1 MKISKYLMV
10 AAASVMLFSC
20 AKDDNN
26 GPKFDGPVALSIK
39 IATPELNSKTS
50 VDPTTATTITYTQ
63 VKVKLN
69 ADQGGTSGMEDA
81 DADGW
86 LTLQASQVAESG
98 DGYTFWNVEN
108 PQSVEVSING
118 GKASYTD
125 LTDFTNVAATNV
137 PVYGKSSDFTFVGT
151 ATNNGTQYD
160 EYEITVD
167 AKIPVARLE
176 LSGIR
181 HKAHEEGKDCRYSA
195 LTLDKITIMDAVAAG
210 SYNEET
216 NVFDGTAATTKD
228 LEESVEALE
237 TIGNNFLATDAVF
250 PVTGKCYAFNMFS
263 GKPKVRFEGIC
274 STKDGALTDAPRYAF
289 VAKFVN
295 TANSEE
301 ITSFLPGN
309 IYRMTSIEIPDD
321 AYTSDPEGNT
331 LVAVT
336 VFVTVQPWTVVN
348 TTVEF

>member
-86 LTLQASQVAESG
+86 LTLQASQVVESG

-151 ATNNGTQYD
+151 ATNNETQYD
-160 EYEITVD
+160 EYEVTVN

-176 LSGIR
+176 LSGIQ
-181 HKAHEEGKDCRYSA
+181 HKAHADGEDCKYSA
-195 LTLDKITIMDAVAAG
+195 LTLEGITIMDAVQAG
-210 SYNEET
+210 VYNEET
-216 NVFDGTAATTKD
+216 NVFDGTAASTDD

-237 TIGNNFLATDAVF
+237 TIGNNFLADGAVF
-250 PVTGKCYAFNMFS
+250 PVSGKCYAFNMFS
-263 GKPKVRFEGIC
+263 GMPKIRFEGTC
-274 STKDGALTDAPRYAF
+274 TTADGALTDADRYAF
-289 VAKFVN
+289 ITKFVN
-295 TANSEE
+295 TTTQEE
-301 ITSFLPGN
+301 ITTFLPGN

-336 VFVTVQPWTVVN
+336 VFVTVQPWTIVN

>member
-1 MKISKYLMV
+1 MKISKYFMV
-10 AAASVMLFSC
+10 AAASIMMFGC
-20 AKDDNN
+20 AKEDNN

-39 IATPELNSKTS
+39 IAAPELNSKAA
-50 VDPTTATTITYTQ
+50 VDPTAVTMITYEK

-69 ADQGGTSGMEDA
+69 AA
-81 DADGW
+81 
-86 LTLQASQVAESG
+86 SG
-98 DGYTFWNVEN
+98 DNVNTWVELDAEQVDPSGEGYTFWNVDTPE
-108 PQSVEVSING
+108 SVEVSING
-118 GKASYTD
+118 GAESYEG
-125 LTDFTNVAATNV
+125 LTNFEGKAATEV
-137 PVYGKSSDFTFVGT
+137 PVYGKSSKFTFVGT

-181 HKAHEEGKDCRYSA
+181 HKAHEEVKDCKYSA

-237 TIGNNFLATDAVF
+237 TTGNDFLAAGAVF

-263 GKPKVRFEGIC
+263 GMPKVRFEGVC
-274 STKDGALTDAPRYAF
+274 STKDGVLTGALRYAF
-289 VAKFVN
+289 VTKFVN
-295 TANSEE
+295 TTTQEE
-301 ITSFLPGN
+301 ITTFLPGN

>member
-1 MKISKYLMV
+1 MKISKYFMV
-10 AAASVMLFSC
+10 AAASVMMFGC
-20 AKDDNN
+20 AKEDNN

-39 IATPELNSKTS
+39 IAAPELNSKAA
-50 VDPTTATTITYTQ
+50 VDPTTVTKITYDK

-69 ADQGGTSGMEDA
+69 AK
-81 DADGW
+81 
-86 LTLQASQVAESG
+86 SG
-98 DGYTFWNVEN
+98 DDVNTWVELDAEQVDPSGEGYTFWNVEN
-108 PQSVEVSING
+108 PQSVEVSINE
-118 GKASYTD
+118 GKESYTD
-125 LTDFTNVAATNV
+125 LTDFEGKAATEV
-137 PVYGKSSDFTFVGT
+137 PVYGKSSNFTFVGT

-160 EYEITVD
+160 EYEITVN

-176 LSGIR
+176 LSGIQ
-181 HKAHEEGKDCRYSA
+181 HKAHEEVKDCRYSA

-228 LEESVEALE
+228 LEEEVEALE
-237 TIGNNFLATDAVF
+237 TIDNNFLADGAVF
-250 PVTGKCYAFNMFS
+250 PVSDKCYAFNMFS
-263 GKPKVRFEGIC
+263 GKPKVRFDGVC
-274 STKDGALTDAPRYAF
+274 TTKDGMLTDAPRYAF
-289 VAKFVN
+289 VTKFVN
-295 TANSEE
+295 SDTQEE

-321 AYTSDPEGNT
+321 AFTSDPEGNT

-336 VFVTVQPWTVVN
+336 VFVTVQQWTVVN

>member
-1 MKISKYLMV
+1 MKISKYFMV
-10 AAASVMLFSC
+10 AAASIMMFGC
-20 AKDDNN
+20 AKEDNN

-39 IATPELNSKTS
+39 IAAPELNSKAA
-50 VDPTTATTITYTQ
+50 VDPTAVTMITYEK

-69 ADQGGTSGMEDA
+69 AA
-81 DADGW
+81 
-86 LTLQASQVAESG
+86 SG
-98 DGYTFWNVEN
+98 DNVNTWVELDAEQVDPSGEGYTFWNVDTPE
-108 PQSVEVSING
+108 SVEVSING

-151 ATNNGTQYD
+151 ATNNETQYD
-160 EYEITVD
+160 EYEVTVN

-176 LSGIR
+176 LSGIQ
-181 HKAHEEGKDCRYSA
+181 HKAHADCKYSA
-195 LTLDKITIMDAVAAG
+195 LTLEGITIMDAVQAG
-210 SYNEET
+210 VYNEET
-216 NVFDGTAATTKD
+216 NVFDGTAASTDD
-228 LEESVEALE
+228 LEETVEALE
-237 TIGNNFLATDAVF
+237 TTGNDFLAAGAVF

-263 GKPKVRFEGIC
+263 GMPKVRFEGVC
-274 STKDGALTDAPRYAF
+274 STKDGVLTGALRYAF
-289 VAKFVN
+289 VTKFVN

-336 VFVTVQPWTVVN
+336 VFVTVQEWTVVN
-348 TTVEF
+348 TSVEF